1 MDAKLL
7 MRYALRETLGLLGM
21 AVALFWA
28 AGRLDWWQA
37 WLALALMLA
46 WTVALAVIF
55 TWVTPALLAERLLN
69 RPDAKSWDVAILSA
83 VSSIQLARYIIAG
96 LDQRYSWTGGF
107 RVDMQF
113 LAVAVCIA
121 GHSLFI
127 WAAATNAFFSRLVRV
142 QSERHHA
149 VVTAGPYRYLRHP
162 GYLGAILFELAVPVL
177 LTSWWSLVVSAL
189 GVGLLILRTVLEERT
204 LLVELPGYTD
214 YVRRVRYRLLPG
226 VW

>member
-28 AGRLDWWQA
+28 AGRLGWWQA

-46 WTVALAVIF
+46 WMVALAVIF
-55 TWVTPALLAERLLN
+55 VWVTPALLAERLLN

-96 LDQRYSWTGGF
+96 LDQRYGWTGGF
-107 RVDMQF
+107 RVDVQF
-113 LAVAVCIA
+113 MAVAVCIV

-177 LTSWWSLVVSAL
+177 LTSWWSLGISAL

-204 LLVELPGYTD
+204 LLVELPGYID